1 MGFYKS
7 KELVENSI
15 EEEDFWIMKII
26 NYDYDRVWYT
36 GITLPN
42 FKVYDYQYDF
52 NNIYKV
58 GCIYRF
64 NRNNIIE
71 KIK

>member
-1 MGFYKS
+1 
-7 KELVENSI
+7 
-15 EEEDFWIMKII
+15 MKII
-26 NYDYDRVWYT
+26 NYDFDRMWYI

-71 KIK
+71 EIK